1 MKNIKNIRFTF
12 LWIGL
17 VMTILLIPQFSW
29 SQQAKKNRVRL
40 NADYV
45 KVMGAESYL
54 NIKAS
59 ARIDKQTIQVSGI
72 KLDVYY
78 ETQEEEIILGEIITN
93 STGEG
98 KFIIENFNEIDAD
111 STGTYNLGI
120 SFAGNEEFKKAS
132 RGLSFKNA
140 NIMAKISTKDSINY
154 ISAHLID
161 TKKDSPVVGE
171 SLGVQVKRLFRP
183 LRIGDEFNITDEEG
197 SIEVPVEHGIPGVDG
212 MLTLEVVLSE
222 SDDYGTIIAPID
234 APIGVDFIDESTFD
248 QRTMWSPRNKTP
260 LFLLIFPN
268 LLIFGIWGF
277 IVYLVYN
284 LFRIIKS

>member
-1 MKNIKNIRFTF
+1 MKNTKNIRFTV

-17 VMTILLIPQFSW
+17 VMMLFLIPQFSW

-59 ARIDKQTIQVSGI
+59 ARINKQTIQVSGI

-78 ETQEEEIILGEIITN
+78 ETQEEEIILGEIMTN
-93 STGEG
+93 SNGEG
-98 KFIIENFNEIDAD
+98 KFIIENFNELVAD

-132 RGLSFKNA
+132 KGVSFKNA
-140 NIMAKISTKDSINY
+140 SIKTSISTKDSINY

-197 SIEVPVEHGIPGVDG
+197 SIEVVVEHGIPGIDG

-234 APIGVDFIDESTFD
+234 APVGVAFVDESTFD

-268 LLIFGIWGF
+268 LLIFAIWGF